1 MKLCTICNKPI
12 ILVPSAKAR
21 AKADVT
27 GKSAKYYENLFS
39 EHAECVIAKREAD
52 TLALMRKLSTAKQ

>member
-21 AKADVT
+21 AAADVT
-27 GKSAKYYENLFS
+27 GKSAKYYESLFTEHS
-39 EHAECVIAKREAD
+39 ECLVAKREAE
-52 TLALMRKLSTAKQ
+52 TVALMRKLNRSN